1 MIGVSIVYFSQ
12 LIITFVIY
20 FALFSRTN
28 MNPDDDEEFL
38 TAISF
43 CLSIISNFF
52 VFANLTSE
60 CGLIITIIIAMV
72 LGTVVNLMSNFL
84 IYMCYD
90 IVKNNRWKG

>member
-1 MIGVSIVYFSQ
+1 MISISIVYFSQ
-12 LIITFVIY
+12 LTITFVIY
-20 FALFSRTN
+20 FSLFSRTN

-38 TAISF
+38 TTISF
-43 CLSIISNFF
+43 CLSIISSFF

-60 CGLIITIIIAMV
+60 CGLAITIIIAMV
-72 LGTVVNLMSNFL
+72 LGTVVNLVSNFL

>member
-12 LIITFVIY
+12 LVITFAIY
-20 FALFSRTN
+20 FTLFSRTN

-43 CLSIISNFF
+43 CLSIISSVF
-52 VFANLTSE
+52 VFVNLTSE

>member
-1 MIGVSIVYFSQ
+1 MIDASIVYFSQ
-12 LIITFVIY
+12 LIITFAIY
-20 FALFSRTN
+20 LSLFSRTN
-28 MNPDDDEEFL
+28 MNPEDDEEFL

-43 CLSIISNFF
+43 CLSIISSFF

-72 LGTVVNLMSNFL
+72 LGTLVNLMSNFL
-84 IYMCYD
+84 IYICYD

>member
-12 LIITFVIY
+12 LIVTFLIY
-20 FALFSRTN
+20 FSLFSRTN

-38 TAISF
+38 TAISL
-43 CLSIISNFF
+43 CLSIISSFF

-84 IYMCYD
+84 IYICYD

>member
-20 FALFSRTN
+20 LALFSRTN

-43 CLSIISNFF
+43 CLSIISNIF

-60 CGLIITIIIAMV
+60 CGLVITIIIAMV

>member
-1 MIGVSIVYFSQ
+1 MISVSIVYFSQ

-20 FALFSRTN
+20 FSLFSRTN
-28 MNPDDDEEFL
+28 INPDDDEEFL

-43 CLSIISNFF
+43 CLSIISNIF
-52 VFANLTSE
+52 VFVNLTSE

>member
-1 MIGVSIVYFSQ
+1 MIDASIVYFSQ
-12 LIITFVIY
+12 LIITFAIY
-20 FALFSRTN
+20 LSLFSRTN
-28 MNPDDDEEFL
+28 MNPEDDEEFL

-43 CLSIISNFF
+43 CLSIISSFF

-84 IYMCYD
+84 IYICYD